1 MEIDAVTKPS
11 ENTTPSKR
19 QCTYP
24 TLQPHPALI
33 SQETLL
39 NFPLLDRAAKS
50 CHVKLYKETDDIK
63 MNDMV
68 EIVGFLS
75 LDPNLSIVSSIED
88 DDDRAMETQTH
99 NPPPSLIPRI
109 HCVHWRTI
117 SYYNP
122 LCDVEL
128 SSQEMQFLKKEL
140 HILLTQLLLGDGLA
154 AEYLIYHLLSDV

>member
-1 MEIDAVTKPS
+1 METDELMKSP

-24 TLQPHPALI
+24 TPQPRPTLI
-33 SQETLL
+33 SQESLL
-39 NFPLLDRAAKS
+39 NFPLLDRAGKS
-50 CHVKLYKETDDIK
+50 CHAKLYNNTNDIK

-75 LDPNLSIVSSIED
+75 LDPSLSDVSSIED
-88 DDDRAMETQTH
+88 DERAMETQTH

-109 HCVHWRTI
+109 HCVHWRRI

-128 SSQEMQFLKKEL
+128 SSQEMQSLKKEL
-140 HILLTQLLLGDGLA
+140 HILLTQLLVGDELA